1 MSRPIRD
8 SIAANWSHH
17 HREISPM
24 FLLREALPT
33 DLDQLRGLARTL
45 NTLNLPDDSA
55 RLKRLVQISRE
66 SFDGTYRKP
75 RFRDYLFVLED
86 VAEKRLI
93 GSCLIIAQHGT
104 HERPAVYYDV
114 HNEQKYSSTLD
125 KLIIHRVLQLRFDYD
140 GPTEIGGLIL
150 APEYRAHPLKLGRI
164 LSFVRFLFIG
174 LHRDLFRDEVV
185 AELLPPLNDDGTS
198 DLWDCL
204 GRNFTGLN
212 YREADLL
219 SRDNVEFIRNL
230 FPSKPIYTALLP
242 EHVRK
247 IIGVVGEKTVP
258 ARRMLE
264 KIGFEWDN
272 SIDPFDGGPT
282 FAVKTDDCAPIINTR
297 RLAYLGPI
305 AQDAAP
311 DGQALVALDTL
322 DKEQPDAEMK
332 PRFQAVYCDYR
343 LAEGGAEINLP
354 DLPGFDALARGAEV
368 GLLPFD

>member
-1 MSRPIRD
+1 
-8 SIAANWSHH
+8 
-17 HREISPM
+17 M
-24 FLLREALPT
+24 FLLREALPS

-55 RLKRLVQISRE
+55 RLKRLVEISRE
-66 SFDGTYRKP
+66 SFDGSYRKP

-86 VAEKRLI
+86 VSQKRLI

-114 HNEQKYSSTLD
+114 HDEQKYSSTLD
-125 KLIIHRVLQLRFDYD
+125 KLIVHRVLQLRFDYD

-150 APEYRAHPLKLGRI
+150 APDYRSHPLKLGRI

-174 LHRDLFRDEVV
+174 MHRDLFRDEVV

-204 GRNFTGLN
+204 GRNFTGLS
-212 YREADLL
+212 YREADQL

-230 FPSKPIYTALLP
+230 FPNRPIYTALLP

-247 IIGVVGEKTVP
+247 IIGVVGKNTIP

-264 KIGFEWDN
+264 KVGFKWDH

-282 FAVKTDDCAPIINTR
+282 YSVKTEECPPIINTR

-305 AQDAAP
+305 AAGQAP
-311 DGQALVALDTL
+311 DGKALVALDTIG
-322 DKEQPDAEMK
+322 QPNHHDEIT
-332 PRFQAVYCDYR
+332 PRFQAIYCDYR
-343 LAEGGAEINLP
+343 RV
-354 DLPGFDALARGAEV
+354 PGKEEV
-368 GLLPFD
+368 GVEVALPELAGFNQLSVGDEIGFLAFD